1 MRKEKEIIQDL
12 TVGSVP
18 KKMLAF
24 ATPLFLSGLLQT
36 VYNMVDMIVV
46 GNVVGSHGLAAVSIG
61 GDLLNLL
68 TFIAIG
74 FSNAGQIIISQYVGA
89 NQREKIGRLIG
100 TLFVVLMGCAI
111 LMTGFF
117 LFFHPVLMKW
127 INTPPEAWSMAQSYI
142 VTCICGLVF
151 IYGYNLVSA
160 IMRGMG
166 DSKRPFLFIAIASIV
181 NLILD
186 LVFVAG
192 MKMGPFGA
200 ALGTVIGQGLSFLFA
215 LTVLYRN
222 RKQFYF
228 EFTLNSFKIDAEVFK
243 PLLALGIPMI
253 IQSAAINFSKL
264 FVNSWINTY
273 GVNATAVSGIGN
285 KLETIIGVVSQAI
298 SSAGGAMIAQNIGAG
313 KFERVPKIMQT
324 GFLVIFIPALFM
336 TGMTIFFPDVLFG
349 LFASDREVLILARTY
364 IPIAVILYF
373 GCVARSPMFA
383 LINGSG
389 NSRLNLAV
397 ALLDG
402 IFTRIGLAVFL
413 GLVIGMGVHGFWLGN
428 ALSGYVP
435 FLIGGVYYLGGA
447 WKKRKGIIE

>member
-1 MRKEKEIIQDL
+1 MKQRGIINDL
-12 TVGSVP
+12 TTGSVS

-24 ATPLFLSGLLQT
+24 ALPLFLSGLLQT

-89 NQREKIGRLIG
+89 NQHEKIGRLVG
-100 TLFVVLMGCAI
+100 TLFTILMGCAVV
-111 LMTGFF
+111 MTGFF
-117 LFFHPVLMKW
+117 LFFHPTLMKW
-127 INTPPEAWSMAQSYI
+127 INTPPEAWDMAKSYI

-166 DSKRPFLFIAIASIV
+166 DSKRPFLFIAIASII

-186 LVFVAG
+186 LIFVAG
-192 MKMGPFGA
+192 LKMGPFGA
-200 ALGTVIGQGLSFLFA
+200 ALATVIGQGISFLFA
-215 LTVLYRN
+215 LTVLYRSRN
-222 RKQFYF
+222 QFYF
-228 EFTLNSFKIDAEVFK
+228 DFKWKSFRIDQKLVK

-253 IQSAAINFSKL
+253 IQAAAINFSKL
-264 FVNSWINTY
+264 FVNSWINSY
-273 GVNATAVSGIGN
+273 GVTATAVSGIGN
-285 KLETIIGVVSQAI
+285 KLEMIIGVISQAI
-298 SSAGGAMIAQNIGAG
+298 SSAGGAMVAQNIGAG
-313 KFERVPKIMQT
+313 KFERVPKILMT
-324 GFLVIFIPALFM
+324 GFLVILIPAI
-336 TGMTIFFPDVLFG
+336 GMTAMTVFFSDWTFG
-349 LFASDREVLILARTY
+349 LFASEPEVLALAKTY
-364 IPIAVILYF
+364 VPVAVVLYF

-389 NSRLNLAV
+389 NSKLNLAV

-402 IFTRIGLAVFL
+402 IFMRIGLAVFL
-413 GLVIGMGVHGFWLGN
+413 GLILGFGVYGFWYGN

-435 FLIGGVYYLGGA
+435 FLIGSAYYLSGS